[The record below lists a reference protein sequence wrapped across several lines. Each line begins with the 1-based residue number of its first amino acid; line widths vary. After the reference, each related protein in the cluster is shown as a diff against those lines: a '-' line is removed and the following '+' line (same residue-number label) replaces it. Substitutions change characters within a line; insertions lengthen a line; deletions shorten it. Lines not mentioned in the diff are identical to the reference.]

1 MDAAAEVLRLIFGY
15 RTSQAIY
22 VAAMVGLSDQLV
34 DGPRTVPD
42 LAKATECD
50 PAALRRLLRLLVAI
64 GLYSELPDGRIAST
78 PMGDQLR
85 NDVDAAVGSFAK
97 LAGAPY
103 HWSAW
108 GALLHS
114 VRTGENAFTS
124 VHGQSVW
131 DYRLQHPDEG
141 AVFDAAMTAY
151 SLQVA
156 DAVVEAYDF
165 GAFGVITDVAGGRG
179 GMMAAILNS
188 DPRPR
193 GVLFDQPHVVDGAPA
208 LLERAGVA
216 DRCEI
221 VAGDMFTAVPA
232 GADAYVLKAVI
243 HDWRNNEAVAIMSS
257 CRRAMAPGA
266 ALLIIE
272 RLIGGSAD
280 PSEATRTAISDLNML
295 VGPDGQER
303 TRAEYE
309 ALLTEAGL
317 SLTRVVPTSSDVY
330 VIEARA

>member
-1 MDAAAEVLRLIFGY
+1 MDAAAEVLRLIFGF

-22 VAAMVGLSDQLV
+22 VAATLGLSDQLV

-50 PAALRRLLRLLVAI
+50 PVALNRLLRLLVAI
-64 GLYSELPDGRIAST
+64 GMYAELPDGRIGST

-85 NDVDAAVGSFAK
+85 SDVDAAVGSFAK

-103 HWSAW
+103 HWAAW

-131 DYRLQHPDEG
+131 DYRLEHPDEG
-141 AVFDAAMTAY
+141 AVFDAAMTAN

-156 DAVVEAYDF
+156 DAVVAAYDF
-165 GAFGVITDVAGGRG
+165 GEFDVITDVAGGRG
-179 GMMAAILNS
+179 GMLAAILNS

-193 GVLFDQPHVVDGAPA
+193 GVLFDQPHVVDAA
-208 LLERAGVA
+208 STLLERAGVA
-216 DRCEI
+216 DRCDI
-221 VAGDMFTAVPA
+221 VGGDMFSEVPA
-232 GADAYVLKAVI
+232 GADAYVLKAI
-243 HDWRNNEAVAIMSS
+243 LHDWRDDEAVAIIRS
-257 CRRAMAPGA
+257 CRQAMATGA

-272 RLIGGSAD
+272 RLIGDKADSA
-280 PSEATRTAISDLNML
+280 EATRTAISDLNML
-295 VGPDGQER
+295 VGPGGQER
-303 TRAEYE
+303 TQAEYE
-309 ALLTEAGL
+309 ALLAEAGL
-317 SLTRVVPTSSDVY
+317 RLTRVVPTASDVY
-330 VIEARA
+330 IIEARA